1 PEAFGEI
8 KQDEIQ
14 KYGPVI
20 RHYLQFYD
28 QIIGKYMA
36 ALKDDELLIVYSP
49 YGTEPL
55 PFWKRLVEWL
65 LGNAAVSA
73 YHEQAPDGAVF
84 LFGKSVARGRNL
96 SPVRLVDLLPS
107 ILYSLRLPVA
117 KDMDGIVRGAIF
129 TEEFTDQ
136 NPIFTIMS
144 YEDMEVQ
151 PREPPPRK

>member
-1 PEAFGEI
+1 
-8 KQDEIQ
+8 
-14 KYGPVI
+14 
-20 RHYLQFYD
+20 
-28 QIIGKYMA
+28 
-36 ALKDDELLIVYSP
+36 
-49 YGTEPL
+49 
-55 PFWKRLVEWL
+55 
-65 LGNAAVSA
+65 
-73 YHEQAPDGAVF
+73 
-84 LFGKSVARGRNL
+84 VARGRNL